1 MGYCAGIEV
10 READVNVRT
19 REMFTQHL
27 ESVGATVYLVP
38 RPPPRE
44 QRVLAAE
51 SAGAEVLVSIHH
63 NGYTDDAENYATTF
77 VTDDLDWSLALEV
90 HPRLIAAL
98 TQSDSGIQYEDFGIT
113 HHGDLPAILT
123 EATFITSSD
132 EACNFLGNQ
141 SRIRAEALALFHGI
155 VAYFV
160 ATLSELAATGTRLVG
175 GRCPPH

>member
-1 MGYCAGIEV
+1 LARLSTSCLDLLRGSNACWRLNPLA
-10 READVNVRT
+10 
-19 REMFTQHL
+19 
-27 ESVGATVYLVP
+27 
-38 RPPPRE
+38 
-44 QRVLAAE
+44 QRF
-51 SAGAEVLVSIHH
+51 SCRST